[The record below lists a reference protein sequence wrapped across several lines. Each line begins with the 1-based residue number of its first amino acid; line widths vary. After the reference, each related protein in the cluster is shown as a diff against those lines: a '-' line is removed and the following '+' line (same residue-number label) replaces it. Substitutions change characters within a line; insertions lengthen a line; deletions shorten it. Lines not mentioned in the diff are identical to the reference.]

1 MKGSSF
7 FAELKNIVFNRK
19 TLIPVIAILFIPVLY
34 AGMFLWAFWD
44 PYVHLSDLPVA
55 IVNQDEGAVLEGEQ
69 LHLGSDL
76 VKKLE
81 ESNTFDFHIVEHD
94 EGYQGLESQTYYMV
108 VELPKDFSKNATTL
122 LDDQPQKLEMKYV
135 PNEGANFLSA
145 QIGETAVKEIK
156 AEISKQII
164 ATYSETIFE
173 KVGDMAD
180 GLAQASDGAGQL
192 TDGNSELDK
201 GVDQIKTNLETLAS
215 KSIEFDQGVKSA
227 ATGSTTLAEGTAQIS
242 KALAEIDAK
251 LPQLVT
257 GTEKATQG
265 AEQIK
270 VQLPAGIAAEIES
283 KLKGSS
289 EKLNGGIDQFE
300 EQLGT
305 GLSAQIAYQMIVQ
318 QKAKLQEITT
328 ALLENGVPAET
339 VSQIIAQQQ
348 QTAPTKAEVE
358 QQISQAIQPGLHQG
372 FTQFKTEVN
381 GQLLGSLNGL
391 DDQLKQQTDPVFDQL
406 IAGLGEINLNQAML
420 QQGIHQ
426 LAEGSNAIN
435 NGANELTAGMGQLS
449 AGAGQLADGSG
460 KLAEGSQSLK
470 DGSEKITAGSVELNE
485 KLAAG
490 AERAQSVEADDNTYD
505 MMGEPVTVE
514 KQEINTVPNYGTGF
528 APYFVSLGLFVGALI
543 ISIVYQ
549 LKEPA
554 VRPQSALQWFL
565 SKLGIIAI
573 IGMIQAVLVDVILLV
588 GLDIQVQSVPLF
600 IVTSMITSM
609 VFVTLIQLLVTT
621 MADAGRFIAIL
632 ILIIQLTTSA
642 GTFPLVLIPDALQ
655 PLNAFFPMTYTVQA
669 FKAVI
674 SSGDIHYMW
683 QNNLI
688 LLTYMLGFMLVTF
701 SYFAF
706 SFKRGRANETLIEK
720 AA

>member
-1 MKGSSF
+1 MKKSSF
-7 FAELKNIVFNRK
+7 FAELKSILFNRK

-69 LHLGSDL
+69 LNLGGDL

-81 ESNTFDFHIVEHD
+81 ESKTFDFHIVDRD
-94 EGYQGLESQTYYMV
+94 EGYQGLESQKYYMV

-122 LDDQPQKLEMKYV
+122 LEDQPQKLEMKYV
-135 PNEGANFLSA
+135 PNEGANFLTA

-164 ATYSETIFE
+164 ATYSETIFD
-173 KVGDMAD
+173 KIGDMAD

-192 TDGNSELDK
+192 SDGTAELDN

-215 KSIEFDQGVKSA
+215 KSIEFEQGVKSA
-227 ATGSTTLAEGTAQIS
+227 ATGSNDLAKGTAQIS
-242 KALAEIDAK
+242 QALEEIDAK

-257 GTEKATQG
+257 GTEEAQLG

-270 VQLPAGIAAEIES
+270 AELPGRIAAEVDH

-300 EQLGT
+300 VQLGA
-305 GLSAQIAYQMIVQ
+305 GLSSQVADQMIAQ
-318 QKAKLQEITT
+318 QTAKMQELAG
-328 ALLENGVPAET
+328 ALIENGVPAET
-339 VSQIIAQQQ
+339 VSEIMAQQQ
-348 QTAPTKAEVE
+348 QAAPTKSEVE

-381 GQLLGSLNGL
+381 GQLLGSVNGL
-391 DDQLKQQTDPVFDQL
+391 EGQLKQQTDPVFNQL
-406 IAGLGEINLNQAML
+406 IAGLGEISSNQAKL

-426 LAEGSNAIN
+426 LAEGSSAVK
-435 NGANELTAGMGQLS
+435 NGADSLTSGMGQLS

-460 KLAEGSQSLK
+460 KLAEGSKSLK
-470 DGSEKITAGSVELNE
+470 DGSEKLTAGNTELNE

-490 AERAQSVEADDNTYD
+490 AEGAKSVQADDNTYD

-528 APYFVSLGLFVGALI
+528 SPYFISLGLFVGALI

-554 VRPQSALQWFL
+554 IQPQSALQWFL
-565 SKLGIIAI
+565 SKLGMIAI
-573 IGMIQAVLVDVILLV
+573 IGVIQAVLVDVILLV

-609 VFVTLIQLLVTT
+609 VFVTLIQMLVTT
-621 MADAGRFIAIL
+621 MADAGRFVAIL

-642 GTFPLVLIPDALQ
+642 GTFPLVLIPEALQ

-674 SSGDIHYMW
+674 SSGDFHYMW

-688 LLTYMLGFMLVTF
+688 LLTCMLGFMLVTF

>member
-76 VKKLE
+76 VEKLE
-81 ESNTFDFHIVEHD
+81 ENNTFDFHMVDRE
-94 EGYQGLESQTYYMV
+94 EGYQGLESQKYYMV

-122 LDDQPQKLEMKYV
+122 LDNEPQKLEMKYV

-173 KVGDMAD
+173 KIGDMAD

-192 TDGNSELDK
+192 TDGNSELDH
-201 GVDQIKTNLETLAS
+201 GVEQFKKNLETLAS
-215 KSIEFDQGVKSA
+215 KSIEFEQGVKSA
-227 ATGSTTLAEGTAQIS
+227 EAGSTTLAKGTVQINQ
-242 KALAEIDAK
+242 ALEEIDAK

-257 GTEKATQG
+257 GTEQATQG

-270 VQLPAGIAAEIES
+270 AELPVGIAAEIES

-300 EQLGT
+300 AQLGA
-305 GLSAQIAYQMIVQ
+305 GLSAQIAEQMMVQ
-318 QKAKLQEITT
+318 QQAKMQEIST

-348 QTAPTKAEVE
+348 QTAPTKKEVE
-358 QQISQAIQPGLHQG
+358 EQISQAILPGLHQG

-381 GQLLGSLNGL
+381 GQLVGSVNGL
-391 DDQLKQQTDPVFDQL
+391 EAQLRQKTDPAFDQL
-406 IAGLGEINLNQAML
+406 IEGMAAINLYQAKL

-426 LAEGSNAIN
+426 LAEGSSAVK
-435 NGANELTAGMGQLS
+435 NGAVSLTSGMGQLS
-449 AGAGQLADGSG
+449 EGAGLLADGSG
-460 KLAEGSQSLK
+460 KLADGSQSLK
-470 DGSEKITAGSVELNE
+470 DGSETLTAGSAELKD
-485 KLAAG
+485 KLSEG
-490 AERAQSVEADDNTYD
+490 AERAKSVQADDDTFD

-514 KQEINTVPNYGTGF
+514 KEEINTVPNYGTGF

-573 IGMIQAVLVDVILLV
+573 IGMVQAVLVDVILLV
-588 GLDIQVQSVPLF
+588 GLDIQVQSIPLF
-600 IVTSMITSM
+600 ILTSIITSM
-609 VFVTLIQLLVTT
+609 VFVTLIQMLVTT
-621 MADAGRFIAIL
+621 MADAGRFVAIL

-642 GTFPLVLIPDALQ
+642 GTFPLVLIPEALQ
-655 PLNAFFPMTYTVQA
+655 PFSAFFPMTYTVQA

-674 SSGDIHYMW
+674 SSGDFNYMW

-688 LLTYMLGFMLVTF
+688 LLAYMLGFMLVTL

-706 SFKRGRANETLIEK
+706 SFKRGRVNETLIEQ